1 MSAMDGKR
9 RVEQK
14 ENFLGK
20 GGKTMC
26 RRWGFVVLAVVMVIG
41 LSFPGIGQSAAT
53 PAKKVNIAVGQDP
66 SSLDATFD
74 SYGANAITLQNI
86 YEFLI
91 GKDTKGN
98 LIPGLASSWKISPD
112 GKVYDFTLR
121 KGVKFHSGDPFTAK
135 DVVFTF
141 ERSNVVNPRMK
152 VTLRPL
158 EKLEVVDDYRI
169 RFLWKTPDVT
179 LIPNR
184 LGVMIASKSYHD
196 RVGEDKFV
204 KEPVGTGP
212 YKVVN
217 YEVGQ
222 YIDLERFEDYWGK
235 KPAVREARMYFVA
248 EDTTRMAKLQAGEVD
263 MVHAIP
269 YNMVKMV
276 ESSPNLKAIRVATN
290 SPSRGIVF
298 SNWNPKVPWYD
309 KRVRM
314 AMAYALD
321 CDSILKNVLF
331 GIPNRWPWLAPDE
344 LGYDATVQTY
354 PYDPKRAKQLL
365 AEAGYPNGFEFNFY
379 WQIGGRVPMSSEV
392 VQAVASYFE
401 AVGIRT
407 KLVGQEQDTF
417 NTTRRAGKKPA
428 SDFVGYIGAGIA
440 GSADPIYS
448 ADNSYTCEGSSS
460 VYCNKELDKIITE
473 GRATMNDA
481 KRAELIKRVVKI
493 LREEAAG
500 IPIFDN
506 VSVYGMQKNIDFVP
520 TQDRLDTML
529 IKDITVK

>member
-1 MSAMDGKR
+1 
-9 RVEQK
+9 
-14 ENFLGK
+14 
-20 GGKTMC
+20 
-26 RRWGFVVLAVVMVIG
+26 
-41 LSFPGIGQSAAT
+41 
-53 PAKKVNIAVGQDP
+53 
-66 SSLDATFD
+66 
-74 SYGANAITLQNI
+74 
-86 YEFLI
+86 
-91 GKDTKGN
+91 
-98 LIPGLASSWKISPD
+98 
-112 GKVYDFTLR
+112 
-121 KGVKFHSGDPFTAK
+121 
-135 DVVFTF
+135 
-141 ERSNVVNPRMK
+141 
-152 VTLRPL
+152 
-158 EKLEVVDDYRI
+158 
-169 RFLWKTPDVT
+169 
-179 LIPNR
+179 
-184 LGVMIASKSYHD
+184 
-196 RVGEDKFV
+196 
-204 KEPVGTGP
+204 
-212 YKVVN
+212 
-217 YEVGQ
+217 
-222 YIDLERFEDYWGK
+222 
-235 KPAVREARMYFVA
+235 
-248 EDTTRMAKLQAGEVD
+248 
-263 MVHAIP
+263 
-269 YNMVKMV
+269 
-276 ESSPNLKAIRVATN
+276 
-290 SPSRGIVF
+290 
-298 SNWNPKVPWYD
+298 
-309 KRVRM
+309 
-314 AMAYALD
+314 
-321 CDSILKNVLF
+321 VLF